1 MTREEFAEKIIFPMG
16 GENVAFAQFFK
27 GQSYLN
33 MLTTQGVPIGN
44 VTFEPGCRNN
54 WHIHQAKSG
63 GGQIL
68 LCTAG
73 RGYYQEWEKPAREL
87 HPGEICLLDCYC
99 PHLYQTS
106 EVWELEWIHFDG
118 GNSRAFFDYL
128 RDDMPFFYTLLDSP
142 AQLEAIWN
150 RLYETLLKKNNINE
164 LLISQDI
171 SQILTL
177 LGLSKERRE
186 KQKTASDFMD
196 ISLKYIHRH
205 LDEDISLNAL
215 AARVSLSPFYF
226 TRKFKEETGY
236 TPYRYILIS
245 RINLAK
251 FYLKS
256 SRDTV
261 KNIGFSCGFHSEHS
275 FCTTF
280 KKEVGVTP
288 TEYRYRSE

>member
-1 MTREEFAEKIIFPMG
+1 MTEQVMTVFCFCIQRGGKVPLTQAELPESCIRAKYVFWT
-16 GENVAFAQFFK
+16 VTA
-27 GQSYLN
+27 
-33 MLTTQGVPIGN
+33 PIYTRHPKCGN
-44 VTFEPGCRNN
+44 
-54 WHIHQAKSG
+54 WSG
-63 GGQIL
+63 FI
-68 LCTAG
+68 
-73 RGYYQEWEKPAREL
+73 
-87 HPGEICLLDCYC
+87 
-99 PHLYQTS
+99 
-106 EVWELEWIHFDG
+106 FDG
-118 GNSRAFFDYL
+118 GTAALFLTIL
-128 RDDMPFFYTLLDSP
+128 RNDMPFFYTLLDSP

-261 KNIGFSCGFHSEHS
+261 K
-275 FCTTF
+275 
-280 KKEVGVTP
+280 K
-288 TEYRYRSE
+288 YRIQLRLSQRTQLLYYL

>member
-1 MTREEFAEKIIFPMG
+1 MSHSFNEGVSPNSTIYFHTPMNCIPDFLYYPLCIGHFYCSAGYKVDRTSYDSFLLLYTKRGKGTINAG
-16 GENVAFAQFFK
+16 GI
-27 GQSYLN
+27 
-33 MLTTQGVPIGN
+33 T
-44 VTFEPGCRNN
+44 
-54 WHIHQAKSG
+54 
-63 GGQIL
+63 
-68 LCTAG
+68 
-73 RGYYQEWEKPAREL
+73 REL

-99 PHLYQTS
+99 PHLYQAS

-256 SRDTV
+256 SRDTL
-261 KNIGFSCGFHSEHS
+261 KNIGFSCGCHSEHS

-288 TEYRYRSE
+288 TEYRHRSE